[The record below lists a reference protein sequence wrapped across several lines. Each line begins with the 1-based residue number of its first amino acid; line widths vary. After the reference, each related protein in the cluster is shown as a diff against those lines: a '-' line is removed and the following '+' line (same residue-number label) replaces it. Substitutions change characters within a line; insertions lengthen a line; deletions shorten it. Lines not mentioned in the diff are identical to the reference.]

1 MQEPDIPQ
9 PEHFDELCRQI
20 GFVVLQAQ
28 LLESSLARY
37 LVLNH
42 RFKHTL
48 ALDEVHRALAS
59 ADRKTIG
66 NLLKQIEEK
75 YPLPE
80 NLTDRL
86 MRFCN
91 DRNWL
96 IHRLDRESPL
106 AIYHRSEAEPIFQRI
121 NNIARTILEIMQDL
135 DVVGDK
141 MMSDHG
147 FDPVEIK
154 KKSLQYSLQKARRRP
169 PNIGSEST
177 EK

>member
-20 GFVVLQAQ
+20 GFVVMQAQ

-37 LVLNH
+37 LVLH
-42 RFKHTL
+42 RRFKETL

-66 NLLKQIEEK
+66 SLLKQIDGK
-75 YPLPE
+75 CPLPE

-86 MRFCN
+86 IQFCD

-96 IHRLDRESPL
+96 VHRLNRDHPL
-106 AIYHRSEAEPIFQRI
+106 AIYRRAEAEPIFERI

-135 DVVGDK
+135 DVIGDK
-141 MMSDHG
+141 MMSKQG
-147 FDPVEIK
+147 IDPVE
-154 KKSLQYSLQKARRRP
+154 
-169 PNIGSEST
+169 
-177 EK
+177 